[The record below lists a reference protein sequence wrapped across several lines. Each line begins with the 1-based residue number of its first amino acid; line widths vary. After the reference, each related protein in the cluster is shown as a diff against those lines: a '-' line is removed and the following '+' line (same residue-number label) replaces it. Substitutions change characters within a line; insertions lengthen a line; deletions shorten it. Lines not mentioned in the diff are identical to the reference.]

1 MSDAPDPGR
10 LARLEERI
18 AEVKRAQEP
27 PPRDVSKVSQAHTA
41 WRMIVELIVGIG
53 IGVGIGY
60 GLDVLFGTMPWFLVP
75 FTFLG
80 FAAGVNVM
88 LKTAKELQAQNTADT
103 AGMDEGK

>member
-1 MSDAPDPGR
+1 MSDAPDPKQ
-10 LARLEERI
+10 LELLEQRI
-18 AEVKRAQEP
+18 AAAKKAHMPEP
-27 PPRDVSKVSQAHTA
+27 KEQSKVSQAQHA
-41 WRMIVELIVGIG
+41 WRMIIELTVGIL

-60 GLDVLFGTMPWFLVP
+60 WLDVFFDTMPWFLVP

-88 LKTAKELQAQNTADT
+88 LKTAKELQEENAAES